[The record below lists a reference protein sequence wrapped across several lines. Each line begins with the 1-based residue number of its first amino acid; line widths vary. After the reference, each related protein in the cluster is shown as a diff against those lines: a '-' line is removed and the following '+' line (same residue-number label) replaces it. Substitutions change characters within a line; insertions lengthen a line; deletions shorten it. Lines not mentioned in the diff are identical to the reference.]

1 MNNNKENHPQTPR
14 ETQNPQNPR
23 EPQNPRNPREPQNPR
38 NPRETQNPRNTRE
51 TREPRNTRETRD
63 LRDLRNTQ
71 APQSPHP
78 KNIPLS
84 RYSDGTPSVM
94 RKSTVY
100 KELHFF
106 RKSDV
111 LVQLTKAFCH
121 RFLPHYGDRT
131 VDQMIQ
137 AARSIKQN
145 IAEGFT
151 DGQTSFETE
160 IKLLGIAKGSNQ
172 ELLEDYQDYLKQHNL
187 PEWAK
192 TNIPRYDD
200 MRTFCRDHSDEI
212 HYRPYFDRWT
222 DEEMVN
228 VAICLCHMVDKAMT
242 SFLAKRDREFVE
254 EGGIRE
260 RMTAARLDMRAT
272 QKQII
277 SQQEQEIATLKA
289 QNNSLTAQINS
300 QKAQISSLTAQI
312 NSQKAQINSLTA
324 QISSLQHKLSL
335 QDSQQNN
342 E

>member
-1 MNNNKENHPQTPR
+1 MNNNKENQPQTPR
-14 ETQNPQNPR
+14 ETQNPWTPW
-23 EPQNPRNPREPQNPR
+23 
-38 NPRETQNPRNTRE
+38 ETW
-51 TREPRNTRETRD
+51 EPRNTREPRNPWETREIRD
-63 LRDLRNTQ
+63 LRNTQNLRNTQETREPRDLRNTRNTQ

-277 SQQEQEIATLKA
+277 AQQEQEIATLKA

-300 QKAQISSLTAQI
+300 QKAQINSLTAQI
-312 NSQKAQINSLTA
+312 NSLTT

>member
-1 MNNNKENHPQTPR
+1 MNNNKENQPQT
-14 ETQNPQNPR
+14 
-23 EPQNPRNPREPQNPR
+23 PREPQNPR
-38 NPRETQNPRNTRE
+38 NPRETW
-51 TREPRNTRETRD
+51 EPRNT
-63 LRDLRNTQ
+63 RNTQ

-277 SQQEQEIATLKA
+277 AQQEQEIATLKA

-300 QKAQISSLTAQI
+300 QKAQISS
-312 NSQKAQINSLTA
+312 QKAQINSLTA
-324 QISSLQHKLSL
+324 QINSQQAQISFLQHKLSL

>member
-1 MNNNKENHPQTPR
+1 MNNNKENQPQTP
-14 ETQNPQNPR
+14 
-23 EPQNPRNPREPQNPR
+23 
-38 NPRETQNPRNTRE
+38 
-51 TREPRNTRETRD
+51 RETRD
-63 LRDLRNTQ
+63 LRDTRDTRETQNPRPPRQTRDTWETRDLRNTRNTQ

-277 SQQEQEIATLKA
+277 AQQEQEIATLKA

-300 QKAQISSLTAQI
+300 QKTQI

>member
-1 MNNNKENHPQTPR
+1 MNNNKENQPQTPR
-14 ETQNPQNPR
+14 ETQNP
-23 EPQNPRNPREPQNPR
+23 
-38 NPRETQNPRNTRE
+38 
-51 TREPRNTRETRD
+51 
-63 LRDLRNTQ
+63 RNTQ
-71 APQSPHP
+71 APHP

-312 NSQKAQINSLTA
+312 NSQKAQINSLTTQINSQQAQINSLTA

>member
-1 MNNNKENHPQTPR
+1 MNNNKENQPQTPR
-14 ETQNPQNPR
+14 ETQNP
-23 EPQNPRNPREPQNPR
+23 
-38 NPRETQNPRNTRE
+38 RETRDTRDLRNTRE
-51 TREPRNTRETRD
+51 TQTPRTPWETRD
-63 LRDLRNTQ
+63 LRNTRNTQ

-277 SQQEQEIATLKA
+277 AQQEQEIATLKA

-300 QKAQISSLTAQI
+300 QKTQI

>member
-1 MNNNKENHPQTPR
+1 MNNNKENQPQTPR

-23 EPQNPRNPREPQNPR
+23 ETQNPWNPRDTR
-38 NPRETQNPRNTRE
+38 NPRETRE
-51 TREPRNTRETRD
+51 IRD
-63 LRDLRNTQ
+63 LRNTQNTQ

-300 QKAQISSLTAQI
+300 QKAQINSLTAQI
-312 NSQKAQINSLTA
+312 NSQKAQISSLTA

-335 QDSQQNN
+335 QVSQQNN

>member
-1 MNNNKENHPQTPR
+1 MNNNKENQPQTPR
-14 ETQNPQNPR
+14 ETRNLR
-23 EPQNPRNPREPQNPR
+23 EPQDL
-38 NPRETQNPRNTRE
+38 RNTRE
-51 TREPRNTRETRD
+51 TWEPRNTRETRD
-63 LRDLRNTQ
+63 LRNTRNTQ
-71 APQSPHP
+71 APHP

-300 QKAQISSLTAQI
+300 QKAQINSLTAQI
-312 NSQKAQINSLTA
+312 SSLTA

>member
-1 MNNNKENHPQTPR
+1 MNNNKENQPQTPR
-14 ETQNPQNPR
+14 ETQT
-23 EPQNPRNPREPQNPR
+23 PR
-38 NPRETQNPRNTRE
+38 NPRETRE
-51 TREPRNTRETRD
+51 TREIRN
-63 LRDLRNTQ
+63 LRNT
-71 APQSPHP
+71 HP

-277 SQQEQEIATLKA
+277 SQQEQEIATLIA

-300 QKAQISSLTAQI
+300 QKTQI

>member
-1 MNNNKENHPQTPR
+1 MNNNKENQPQTPR
-14 ETQNPQNPR
+14 ETRNLR
-23 EPQNPRNPREPQNPR
+23 EPQDL
-38 NPRETQNPRNTRE
+38 RNTRE
-51 TREPRNTRETRD
+51 TWEPRNTRDLRNSRD
-63 LRDLRNTQ
+63 LRNTRNTQ

-277 SQQEQEIATLKA
+277 AQQEQEIATLKA
-289 QNNSLTAQINS
+289 QNN
-300 QKAQISSLTAQI
+300 SLTAQI

-335 QDSQQNN
+335 QVSQQNN

>member
-1 MNNNKENHPQTPR
+1 MNNNKENQPQTPR
-14 ETQNPQNPR
+14 ETQNP
-23 EPQNPRNPREPQNPR
+23 RNPRDTRDLRNPQETQNPR
-38 NPRETQNPRNTRE
+38 NPRETRE
-51 TREPRNTRETRD
+51 IRD
-63 LRDLRNTQ
+63 LRNTRNTQ

-277 SQQEQEIATLKA
+277 AQQEQEIATLKA

-300 QKAQISSLTAQI
+300 QKAQINSLTAQI
-312 NSQKAQINSLTA
+312 SSLTA

>member
-1 MNNNKENHPQTPR
+1 MNNNKENQPQTPR

-23 EPQNPRNPREPQNPR
+23 ETQNPWNPRDTR
-38 NPRETQNPRNTRE
+38 NPRETRE
-51 TREPRNTRETRD
+51 I
-63 LRDLRNTQ
+63 RDLRNTQ

-300 QKAQISSLTAQI
+300 QKAQI
-312 NSQKAQINSLTA
+312 NSLTA

-335 QDSQQNN
+335 QVSQQNN

>member
-1 MNNNKENHPQTPR
+1 MNNNKENQPQTPR

-23 EPQNPRNPREPQNPR
+23 DTRDLRNTRETQTPR
-38 NPRETQNPRNTRE
+38 NPRET
-51 TREPRNTRETRD
+51 RETRD
-63 LRDLRNTQ
+63 TRDLQNTQ
-71 APQSPHP
+71 APQSPYP

-100 KELHFF
+100 KEIHFF

-300 QKAQISSLTAQI
+300 QKAQI
-312 NSQKAQINSLTA
+312 NSQKAQISSLTA

>member
-1 MNNNKENHPQTPR
+1 MNNNKENQPQTPR

-23 EPQNPRNPREPQNPR
+23 ETQNPWNPRDTR
-38 NPRETQNPRNTRE
+38 NPRETRE
-51 TREPRNTRETRD
+51 IRD
-63 LRDLRNTQ
+63 LRNTQNTQ

-300 QKAQISSLTAQI
+300 QKAQI
-312 NSQKAQINSLTA
+312 NSLTA

-335 QDSQQNN
+335 QVSQQNN

>member
-1 MNNNKENHPQTPR
+1 MNNNKENQPQTPR

-23 EPQNPRNPREPQNPR
+23 ETQNPWNPRDTR
-38 NPRETQNPRNTRE
+38 NPRETRE
-51 TREPRNTRETRD
+51 I
-63 LRDLRNTQ
+63 RDLRNTQ

-277 SQQEQEIATLKA
+277 AQQEQEIATLKA
-289 QNNSLTAQINS
+289 QNN
-300 QKAQISSLTAQI
+300 SLTAQI